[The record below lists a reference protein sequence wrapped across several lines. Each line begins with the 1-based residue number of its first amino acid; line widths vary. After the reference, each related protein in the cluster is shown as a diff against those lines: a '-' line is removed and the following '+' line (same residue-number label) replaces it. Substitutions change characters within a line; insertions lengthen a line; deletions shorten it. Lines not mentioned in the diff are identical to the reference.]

1 MRRAVSISLICAIAN
16 FIVLQPVPLN
26 AVEKEVNVQIA
37 YQGPLSGPES
47 PLGQGELEAAKYAV
61 SNFND
66 FYQGQIKVQLKTF
79 DDQGDPVIAMK
90 VAPIAA
96 ADSNVIGLVGPA
108 YSGASIAS
116 LPFYK
121 ESSLTMISPSASRG
135 DITNPYS
142 SAFGSPVFHRVVTVD
157 KQKGARINSW
167 AIQGVSNPRI
177 FVVTDSYRP
186 TEWLSDLAPSA
197 TRAGVLNMNDYY
209 GKESTIIS
217 IILNSNPNIVVIDSY
232 EVKSELLR
240 DLKKSGYTGKF
251 IATDNWAYEQ
261 NIQSAL
267 SDLWGLQFVELTP
280 SSLKDIDSQLEAEY
294 FSKISKPSQQFALQ
308 TIDATNVLLHCIASG
323 VRARLEMLKCVKGF
337 SGRSVTGE
345 LFSFDNYGDS
355 TSPFLTISSI
365 VRGQIVREKITLTKI
380 VPQFSDLVT
389 IKDGFEFRIL
399 NFESKG
405 NYWIKTSA
413 GNLKQTG
420 DLISVTNLGPGQ
432 SASVVIATSLQL
444 LSLNSNVIVGKAG
457 LTVEQIEKEA
467 KLAVERIL
475 AEAEAKAQAIRE
487 AQKLAEAKIEAE
499 RKITEAKAL
508 AEKIV
513 AEAKAAA
520 AKAQVEA
527 ELKAAAELKAK
538 QDAEAKAAAELKA
551 KQDAEAKAAATK
563 KTTITCV
570 KGKLAKKVT
579 AVKPKCPSGYK
590 VKK

>member
-1 MRRAVSISLICAIAN
+1 MRRAVSISLIYAIAS
-16 FIVLQPVPLN
+16 FIVLQPIPLN

-37 YQGPLSGPES
+37 YQGPLSGSEAQWG
-47 PLGQGELEAAKYAV
+47 LGELEAAKYAV

-66 FYQGQIKVQLKTF
+66 FYQGQIYVQLKTF
-79 DDQGDPVIAMK
+79 DDQGDPAIAMN

-108 YSGASIAS
+108 YSGASIVS

-121 ESSLTMISPSASRG
+121 ASSLTMISPSASRG
-135 DITNPYS
+135 DITNPNS
-142 SAFGSPVFHRVVTVD
+142 STYGSPVFHRVVAVE

-177 FVVTDSYRP
+177 FVVTDSYRS
-186 TEWLSDLAPSA
+186 TEWLSDLVPSA

-209 GKESTIIS
+209 GKENDIIPTVLS
-217 IILNSNPNIVVIDSY
+217 SKPNIVIIDSF
-232 EVKSELLR
+232 EVRSELLKSLR
-240 DLKKSGYTGKF
+240 NSGYSGKL
-251 IATDNWAYEQ
+251 IATDTWSCCNE

-267 SDLWGLQFVELTP
+267 IGLEGLQFVELTP
-280 SSLKDIDSQLEAEY
+280 SSLKDIDSQLESEY
-294 FSKISKPSQQFALQ
+294 FFKISKPSQQFALQ

-389 IKDGFEFRIL
+389 TKDGFEFRIV

-467 KLAVERIL
+467 KLAVEKIL

-499 RKITEAKAL
+499 RKIAEAKAL

-513 AEAKAAA
+513 AEAKATALAA
-520 AKAQVEA
+520 AN
-527 ELKAAAELKAK
+527 
-538 QDAEAKAAAELKA
+538 
-551 KQDAEAKAAATK
+551 K
-563 KTTITCV
+563 KITITCV
-570 KGKLAKKVT
+570 KGKFTKKVT
-579 AVKPKCPSGYK
+579 AVKPKCPTGYK
-590 VKK
+590 VRK

>member
-1 MRRAVSISLICAIAN
+1 MRRAISISLICAVAS
-16 FIVLQPVPLN
+16 FTVLQPMPLN
-26 AVEKEVNVQIA
+26 AIEKEVNVQIA
-37 YQGPLSGPES
+37 YQGPLSGGEAL
-47 PLGQGELEAAKYAV
+47 LGLGELEAARYAV

-79 DDQGDPVIAMK
+79 DDQGDPAIAMK

-108 YSGASIAS
+108 YSGASVAS

-121 ESSLTMISPSASRG
+121 GSSLTMISPSASRG
-135 DITNPYS
+135 DMTNPYS
-142 SAFGSPVFHRVVTVD
+142 SAFGSPVFHRVVAVE

-167 AIQGVSNPRI
+167 AIQGISNPRI

-209 GKESTIIS
+209 GKESTIIP

-240 DLKKSGYTGKF
+240 DIKKSGYNGKF
-251 IATDNWAYEQ
+251 IATDNWAYAQ

-267 SDLWGLQFVELTP
+267 TDLEGLQFVELTP
-280 SSLKDIDSQLEAEY
+280 NSLKDIDSQLESEY
-294 FSKISKPSQQFALQ
+294 FSKSSKPSQQYALQ
-308 TIDATNVLLHCIASG
+308 TIDATNILLHCIASG
-323 VRARLEMLKCVKGF
+323 VRTRLEMLKCVKGF

-345 LFSFDNYGDS
+345 LFSFDIYGDS
-355 TSPFLTISSI
+355 TGPFLTISSI
-365 VRGQIVREKITLTKI
+365 VSGQIVREKIALTKI

-389 IKDGFEFRIL
+389 TKDGFEFRIL

-405 NYWIKTSA
+405 NYWIKSTA
-413 GNLKQTG
+413 GIIKQTG
-420 DLISVTNLGPGQ
+420 NLISVNNLEPGQ
-432 SASVVIATSLQL
+432 TASIVVATSLQL
-444 LSLNSNVIVGKAG
+444 MSLNSNAIVGKAG

-467 KLAVERIL
+467 KLAVEKIL
-475 AEAEAKAQAIRE
+475 AEAEARAQAISE

-499 RKITEAKAL
+499 QKIGEAKVL

-520 AKAQVEA
+520 
-527 ELKAAAELKAK
+527 LAAAN
-538 QDAEAKAAAELKA
+538 
-551 KQDAEAKAAATK
+551 K

-570 KGKLAKKVT
+570 KGKLIKKVT

>member
-1 MRRAVSISLICAIAN
+1 MSQWIQGEEVRRAVSISLVCAISSL
-16 FIVLQPVPLN
+16 IVLQPIPLS
-26 AVEKEVNVQIA
+26 AVEKEVIVQIA

-79 DDQGDPVIAMK
+79 DDQGDPAIAVK

-142 SAFGSPVFHRVVTVD
+142 SAFGSPVFHRVVAVE

-186 TEWLSDLAPSA
+186 SEWLSDLAPSA

-209 GKESTIIS
+209 GRESTIIP

-240 DLKKSGYTGKF
+240 DLKKTGYSGKF

-261 NIQSAL
+261 NIQSALSAL

-280 SSLKDIDSQLEAEY
+280 SSLKDIDSQLESEY
-294 FSKISKPSQQFALQ
+294 FSKSSKPSQQFALQ
-308 TIDATNVLLHCIASG
+308 TIDATNILLHCIASG

-365 VRGQIVREKITLTKI
+365 VRGQIVREKITLTKV
-380 VPQFSDLVT
+380 VPQFSELVT
-389 IKDGFEFRIL
+389 TKDGFEFRIL

-405 NYWIKTSA
+405 NYWITSTA
-413 GNLKQTG
+413 GIIKQTG
-420 DLISVTNLGPGQ
+420 SLISVTNLDPGQ
-432 SASVVIATSLQL
+432 TASIVIATSLQL
-444 LSLNSNVIVGKAG
+444 LSLNSNAIVGKAG

-467 KLAVERIL
+467 KLAVEKIL

-499 RKITEAKAL
+499 QKIAEAKLL

-520 AKAQVEA
+520 AKA
-527 ELKAAAELKAK
+527 AAI
-538 QDAEAKAAAELKA
+538 
-551 KQDAEAKAAATK
+551 K

-570 KGKLAKKVT
+570 KGKIIKKVT
-579 AVKPKCPSGYK
+579 AVNPKCPSGYK
-590 VKK
+590 KK

>member
-1 MRRAVSISLICAIAN
+1 VVSISLICAIAN
-16 FIVLQPVPLN
+16 FIVLQPIPVN
-26 AVEKEVNVQIA
+26 ALEKEVNVQIA

-108 YSGASIAS
+108 YSAASIAS

-135 DITNPYS
+135 DMTNPYS
-142 SAFGSPVFHRVVTVD
+142 SAFGSPVFHRVVAVE

-209 GKESTIIS
+209 GKESTIIP

-240 DLKKSGYTGKF
+240 DLKKSGYNGKF

-261 NIQSAL
+261 NIQLAL

-280 SSLKDIDSQLEAEY
+280 SSLKDIDSQLELEY
-294 FSKISKPSQQFALQ
+294 FSKISKPSQQYALQ
-308 TIDATNVLLHCIASG
+308 TIDATSILLHCIASG

-355 TSPFLTISSI
+355 TSPFLTINSI

-389 IKDGFEFRIL
+389 TKDGFEFRIL

-405 NYWIKTSA
+405 NYWIKSTA
-413 GNLKQTG
+413 GIIKQTG
-420 DLISVTNLGPGQ
+420 NLISVNNLEPGQ
-432 SASVVIATSLQL
+432 TASIVIATSLQL
-444 LSLNSNVIVGKAG
+444 LSLNSNAIVGKAG

-467 KLAVERIL
+467 KLAVEKIL
-475 AEAEAKAQAIRE
+475 AEAEARAQAIRE
-487 AQKLAEAKIEAE
+487 AQKLAEAKTEAE
-499 RKITEAKAL
+499 RKIAEAKVL

-513 AEAKAAA
+513 AEAI
-520 AKAQVEA
+520 
-527 ELKAAAELKAK
+527 AAAELKAK

-551 KQDAEAKAAATK
+551 KQDAEAKAAAELKAKQDAEAKVSATK

-570 KGKLAKKVT
+570 KGKLTKKVT